1 MPFEYILNNLKR
13 ELIRTFAVVDEWFD
27 RDHPLRSFKPSIGGW
42 SINEVLEHIML
53 TNHFLL
59 LIIENSTEKALK
71 KSELK
76 VQSSFNADDY
86 TLDNKALQEIA
97 DPAAFPWQR
106 PEHHQPTGSRTPFEV
121 RLAIRDHLEQCLITL
136 ERLPNGEGV
145 LHQTGMS
152 VNNLGK
158 LDVYQYVYFL
168 TLHAQRHL
176 RQMEKVE
183 DEYLNIQRLAYLP

>member
-1 MPFEYILNNLKR
+1 
-13 ELIRTFAVVDEWFD
+13 
-27 RDHPLRSFKPSIGGW
+27 
-42 SINEVLEHIML
+42 ML

-59 LIIENSTEKALK
+59 LIIENSTEKALMK
-71 KSELK
+71 CALAL
-76 VQSSFNADDY
+76 QSSFFPDNY
-86 TLDNKALQEIA
+86 TLGNKALHEIA

-106 PEHHQPTGSRTPFEV
+106 PEHHQPTGARIPHEIRCS
-121 RLAIRDHLEQCLITL
+121 IRDHLEQCLITL

-145 LHQTGMS
+145 LHQAGMS

-168 TLHAQRHL
+168 MLHVQRHL